1 MGLLSAARAR
11 GIDHLRC
18 SGVRC
23 SGTSGDGRSSGKADG
38 CLCETCCAFQERP
51 QLRPQPRSSVSRQL
65 PWVFPVAGLRTL
77 PAIVVVDGIG
87 ASVGGASAVASAA
100 NLRCDIGG
108 SIARGVDRS
117 SSSPRS
123 SARSNPIV
131 GAGASVSIYWQL
143 DRQHQPA
150 FPIFSSQRQ
159 LQSIP
164 KRTTI
169 LWGCAAFCG
178 SS

>member
-1 MGLLSAARAR
+1 MFGCQVFGYKRRWAEFWQSRWVPVRNLLR
-11 GIDHLRC
+11 
-18 SGVRC
+18 V
-23 SGTSGDGRSSGKADG
+23 SGKA
-38 CLCETCCAFQERP
+38 TAPPATTAQR
-51 QLRPQPRSSVSRQL
+51 VSRQL

-100 NLRCDIGG
+100 NLRGDIGG

-150 FPIFSSQRQ
+150 SPIFSSQRQ
-159 LQSIP
+159 LQIIP

-178 SS
+178 S